1 MSGKKVTDI
10 EIKEFHEYIRQWALK
25 KCVKVGDSIDF
36 F

>member
-25 KCVKVGDSIDF
+25 KMRKGR
-36 F
+36 